1 MDDLVLDLR
10 GLLDAALR
18 RGEIEAIHDARVA
31 TRRIKAALDVLEPAL
46 GRSAIKHLRKATR
59 RLRRT
64 LGPLRDSDV
73 MLAQLEP
80 GLPTPEGSEA
90 DSRWEGEGG
99 AIAPIGTVAEPGVL
113 PEMPVAPAEAA
124 PSQEQSPELSATA
137 RLAAD
142 LTRQRAHLH
151 RQARRNKFIRQ
162 LDEGLARWPDLRAEI
177 SQMSEAIEPLIAT
190 AVHERLDALQGH
202 AAALISDEAEPAN
215 VEAEAKR
222 DTHALRLAGKR
233 LRYTLELARAQGMT
247 IPDDG
252 LKLFKRMQSALGDW
266 HDAALLAQRS
276 VSDAAEEQLAYHDDQ
291 AFIGFLQIAH
301 DAVGRAMS
309 RLDDFAQ
316 MWRQHGPALA
326 QKLRE
331 AFVIAQPVAQ
341 DGTKATNPSAE
352 QSDGAAESV
361 TDQSAADQPA
371 IQ

>member
-142 LTRQRAHLH
+142 LTRQRDHLH

-162 LDEGLARWPDLRAEI
+162 LDEGLARCP
-177 SQMSEAIEPLIAT
+177 
-190 AVHERLDALQGH
+190 
-202 AAALISDEAEPAN
+202 
-215 VEAEAKR
+215 KR
-222 DTHALRLAGKR
+222 
-233 LRYTLELARAQGMT
+233 
-247 IPDDG
+247 
-252 LKLFKRMQSALGDW
+252 S
-266 HDAALLAQRS
+266 
-276 VSDAAEEQLAYHDDQ
+276 
-291 AFIGFLQIAH
+291 
-301 DAVGRAMS
+301 S
-309 RLDDFAQ
+309 R
-316 MWRQHGPALA
+316 
-326 QKLRE
+326 
-331 AFVIAQPVAQ
+331 
-341 DGTKATNPSAE
+341 
-352 QSDGAAESV
+352 
-361 TDQSAADQPA
+361 
-371 IQ
+371 